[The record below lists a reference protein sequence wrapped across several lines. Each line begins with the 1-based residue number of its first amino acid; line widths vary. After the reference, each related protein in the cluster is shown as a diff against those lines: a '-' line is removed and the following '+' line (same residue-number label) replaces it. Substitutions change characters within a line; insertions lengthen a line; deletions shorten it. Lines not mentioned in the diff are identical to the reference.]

1 MTRRLLLAAAAAL
14 LGGCSEPPRE
24 RAAWQGQAIDGVWVA
39 ETIDGRG
46 VGRTRYTIN
55 VAEGRVTGGHDGCN
69 GWGYEMYQ
77 GQRTVNSTL
86 IGCPPDPLHEGYWA
100 VVRPEPW
107 TARLLRDGRLEAS
120 ARGHRAVLRRA
131 R

>member
-1 MTRRLLLAAAAAL
+1 MRRPALLIVAGLLLGA
-14 LGGCSEPPRE
+14 CSEPPPE
-24 RAAWQGQAIDGVWVA
+24 RARWKGQAVDGAWIA
-39 ETIDGRG
+39 DTIDGRS

-69 GWGYEMYQ
+69 GWGFEMYQ

-86 IGCPPDPLHEGYWA
+86 IGCPPDPLQQAYWA

-107 TARLLRDGRLEAS
+107 TARLLQDGRLEAS
-120 ARGHRAVLRRA
+120 TPGHRVVFRRE

>member
-1 MTRRLLLAAAAAL
+1 MTKRPLLAAAAAL
-14 LGGCSEPPRE
+14 LGACAEAPGEY
-24 RAAWQGQAIDGVWVA
+24 AGWQGQAIDGVWVA

-46 VGRTRYTIN
+46 VGRMRYTIE

-69 GWGYEMYQ
+69 GWGYEIYK

-86 IGCPPDPLHEGYWA
+86 IGCPSDPLHEGYWA

-107 TARLLRDGRLEAS
+107 AARLLEDGRLEAS
-120 ARGHRAVLRRA
+120 APGHRVVLRRE